1 MENLSCTVIGN
12 VANLLRPTVLMN
24 IATVDKV
31 IFSGAKGLNAVYTL
45 KTKTTAKKDSYIGYT
60 PTPQHRI
67 R

>member
-1 MENLSCTVIGN
+1 
-12 VANLLRPTVLMN
+12 MN

-45 KTKTTAKKDSYIGYT
+45 KTKTSAKKDSYIGYT